1 MSGGTYV
8 VVALILWWHFCHIFI
23 IGGKN
28 VSFLDIGGTNVDL
41 IEGGTNVR

>member
-8 VVALILWWHFCHIFI
+8 MVALISWSHFCHIFI
-23 IGGKN
+23 IGGEN
-28 VSFLDIGGTNVDL
+28 VSFLDIVDL